1 MEIEKSIEIEHIQ
14 VAMKDLEGV
23 FMMYLHK
30 DKIGGFVENNYWS
43 STESNATNA
52 WFQLFTS
59 GNQYYNFKN
68 LTNLY
73 VRAVRS
79 IKPKTEAIME
89 NTKIEKAKNQ
99 LQEMIDLLKSRS
111 DIKLPEGH
119 HDKLLKIEADLNN
132 LISDN
137 NKNQ

>member
-30 DKIGGFVENNYWS
+30 DKIGGFVEHIFWS
-43 STESNATNA
+43 STEGNADCTWVQDFSN
-52 WFQLFTS
+52 
-59 GNQYYNFKN
+59 GYQYYYSKDD
-68 LTNLY
+68 TDTY